1 MSGGGDRKRV
11 AVTGLGVVSPLGS
24 DLRTYRERL
33 LAGASAGAP
42 ITLFDPAA
50 LPTRIAAQVDDAR
63 LPLRTKDRKVGFA
76 VCAARFALEDARAR
90 GGDPAR
96 HYPPGSGGLSLGMG
110 LELFSMPDLAEFRQG
125 GGVPALPDRGEPL
138 TFLQT
143 PSDIGLHLI
152 SREHGL
158 GRPPLAHIS
167 ACAAATDAVG
177 TAFEMIRD
185 GERAWMLAGGTDSM
199 LNPLGVGGFCKLAAM
214 TTRNEDPQRASR
226 PFDRERDGFLLGE
239 GAGLLVL
246 EPLEEAERRG
256 ARIYGEILGYGN
268 SLDAHGISEPHPEGE
283 GALAC
288 MQRALA
294 SAGLAPGAVSHVNAH
309 GTATPKNDPVETLA
323 LRRLFGADA
332 DGLTVNATK
341 SMLGHL
347 ISASGAAEL
356 IAQIIC
362 QASGWLHPTINLENP
377 DPACDLDYL
386 KEGPRKPR
394 GPIFLKNSFGFG
406 GQNAS
411 LVVRMAP

>member
-1 MSGGGDRKRV
+1 MRRV
-11 AVTGLGVVSPLGS
+11 VVTGMGVVSPLGS
-24 DLRTYRERL
+24 DLRTYREKL
-33 LAGASAGAP
+33 LAGESAGAP
-42 ITLFDPAA
+42 ITLFDPAGLA
-50 LPTRIAAQVDDAR
+50 TRIAAQVDDAN
-63 LPLRTKDRKVGFA
+63 LPLRTQDRKIGFA
-76 VCAARFALEDARAR
+76 VCAARFAIEDARDR

-96 HYPPGSGGLSLGMG
+96 HYPPGSGGLSLGTG
-110 LELFSMPDLAEFRQG
+110 LELFSMPDLAELWESG
-125 GGVPALPDRGEPL
+125 KVPAGAEPL

-152 SREHGL
+152 SREQGL

-214 TTRNEDPQRASR
+214 TTRNGDPKRASR

-256 ARIYGEILGYGN
+256 ARIYAEILGYGN
-268 SLDAHGISEPHPEGE
+268 SLDAHGISEPHPEGD
-283 GALAC
+283 GALAS

-294 SAGLAPGAVSHVNAH
+294 SAGLAAGAVSHVNAH
-309 GTATPKNDPVETLA
+309 GTATPKNDLVETRA
-323 LRRLFGADA
+323 LRRLFGAGA
-332 DGLTVNATK
+332 DGITVNSTK

-362 QASGWLHPTINLENP
+362 QASGWLHPTLNLENP
-377 DPACDLDYL
+377 DPDCDLDYL
-386 KEGPRKPR
+386 KDGPRKPR
-394 GPIFLKNSFGFG
+394 GPVFLKNSFGFG

-411 LVVRMAP
+411 LAVRMAP

>member
-1 MSGGGDRKRV
+1 MKRV
-11 AVTGLGVVSPLGS
+11 AITGMGVVSPLGS
-24 DLRTYRERL
+24 DLKTYRERL
-33 LAGASAGAP
+33 LAGESAAAP
-42 ITLFDPAA
+42 ITLFDPAG
-50 LPTRIAAQVDDAR
+50 LTTRIAAQVDDAR
-63 LPLRTKDRKVGFA
+63 LPLRTKDRKIGFA
-76 VCAARFALEDARAR
+76 VCAARMALEDARGR

-96 HYPPGSGGLSLGMG
+96 HYPEGSGALSLGMG
-110 LELFSMPDLAEFRQG
+110 LELFSMPDLAELRVG
-125 GGVPALPDRGEPL
+125 GGMPPAAEPL

-143 PSDIGLHLI
+143 PSDIALHLI

-158 GRPPLAHIS
+158 GRPTLAHIS

-177 TAFEMIRD
+177 AAFEMIRD
-185 GERAWMLAGGTDSM
+185 GERSWMLAGGTDSM

-214 TTRNEDPQRASR
+214 TTRNDDPKGASR

-239 GAGLLVL
+239 GAGILVL
-246 EPLEEAERRG
+246 EPLDEAERRG
-256 ARIYGEILGYGN
+256 ARIYAELIGYGN

-283 GALAC
+283 GALLS

-294 SAGLAPGAVSHVNAH
+294 SAGIAPEAVSHINAH
-309 GTATPKNDPVETLA
+309 GTATPKNDLVETRA
-323 LRRLFGADA
+323 LRRLFGAAA
-332 DGLTVNATK
+332 DGITVNATK

-362 QASGWLHPTINLENP
+362 SASGWLHPTINLENP
-377 DPACDLDYL
+377 DPECDLDYL

-394 GPIFLKNSFGFG
+394 GPVFLKNSFGFG

-411 LVVRMAP
+411 LAVRMAS